1 MYMYN
6 ETLDKFLK
14 CMWRAPYTL
23 KKQKLMLQDKV
34 FEGPSKKYKKQTR
47 ITYDPLLVP
56 LKDICV

>member
-1 MYMYN
+1 
-6 ETLDKFLK
+6 
-14 CMWRAPYTL
+14 MWRAPYTL